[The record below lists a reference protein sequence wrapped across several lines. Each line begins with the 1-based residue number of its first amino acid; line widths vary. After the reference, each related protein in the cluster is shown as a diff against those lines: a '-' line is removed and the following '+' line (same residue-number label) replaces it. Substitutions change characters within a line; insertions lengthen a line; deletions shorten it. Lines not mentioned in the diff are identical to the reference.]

1 MKLKAKKGFSL
12 KSVVLIIVVTSIITS
27 ITTGLIIYNNSKLVL
42 GSASLND
49 DSALKEFLKV
59 YNSLDENYYKDIDK
73 TKMIDAAIA
82 AMLKYLG
89 EDYSTYLN
97 QSETDSLSSKLS
109 GTFKGIGI
117 SITNGNEIV
126 KVYEDTPAFRA
137 GLKEK
142 DKILSV
148 NGTSTEDKSQVEVA
162 NLIDKTKE
170 NTLTISRDSE
180 EITFKVVPE
189 VINTPLT
196 THIYEQNDKKIGYI
210 FIDAFTEKVGE
221 EFKKSLTDLENKGI
235 DSLIIDVRENTGG
248 YLKGAT
254 EIASMFLEKGKTIY
268 SLEGKEGTTVYK
280 DETDEKR
287 TYSVTVLI
295 NENTASA
302 SEVLAAALKESY
314 GAKLVGKISYGK
326 GKVQQTKQLED
337 GSMVKYTSAR
347 WLTPTGECIDGFGLS
362 PDYEENIIQN
372 EDGTYTDGQLNKAL
386 ELMS

>member
-1 MKLKAKKGFSL
+1 MKSRKGFSL
-12 KSVVLIIVVTSIITS
+12 KSVAIIIIVTAIITS
-27 ITTGLIIYNNSKLVL
+27 LTTGLIIYNNSKLIL
-42 GSASLND
+42 GSASLSS

-59 YNSLDENYYKDIDK
+59 YSSLDENYYEDIDK

-97 QSETDSLSSKLS
+97 QTETDSLSNKLS

-126 KVYEDTPAFRA
+126 KVYEDTPAFKA
-137 GLKEK
+137 GLKEN
-142 DKILSV
+142 DKIIRI
-148 NGTSTEDKSQVEVA
+148 NDTDTEGKNQIEVA

-170 NTLTISRDSE
+170 NTLIVSRAGAE
-180 EITFKVVPE
+180 LTFKIMPE
-189 VINTPLT
+189 EINTPLT
-196 THIYEQNDKKIGYI
+196 TQIYEKNDKKIGYI
-210 FIDAFTEKVGE
+210 YIEAFTEKVGE
-221 EFKKSLTDLENKGI
+221 EFKKSLEDLEQQGI
-235 DSLIIDVRENTGG
+235 TSLIIDIRENTGG

-254 EIASMFLEKGKTIY
+254 EIASLFLEKGKTIY
-268 SLEGKEGTTVYK
+268 SLEGKDEVTTYK

-287 TYSVTVLI
+287 DYPVVLLI

-302 SEVLAAALKESY
+302 SEVLAAALQDSY

-347 WLTPTGECIDGFGLS
+347 WLTPEGECIDGFGLA
-362 PDYEENIIQN
+362 PHYEEDVVQN
-372 EDGTYTDGQLNKAL
+372 EDGTYTDNQLNKAI
-386 ELMS
+386 ELLS

>member
-1 MKLKAKKGFSL
+1 MKSRKGFRL
-12 KSVVLIIVVTSIITS
+12 KSVAIIIIVTAIITS
-27 ITTGLIIYNNSKLVL
+27 LTTGLIIYNNSKLIL
-42 GSASLND
+42 GSASLSN

-59 YNSLDENYYKDIDK
+59 YSSLDENYYEDIDK

-97 QSETDSLSSKLS
+97 QTETDSLSNKLS

-126 KVYEDTPAFRA
+126 KVYEDTPASKA
-137 GLKEK
+137 GLKEN
-142 DKILSV
+142 DKIIRI
-148 NGTSTEDKSQVEVA
+148 NDTDTEGKNQIEVA

-170 NTLTISRDSE
+170 NTLVISRDGTE
-180 EITFKVVPE
+180 LTFKVMPE
-189 VINTPLT
+189 EINTPLT
-196 THIYEQNDKKIGYI
+196 TQVYEKNDKKIGYI
-210 FIDAFTEKVGE
+210 YIEAFTEKVGE
-221 EFKKSLTDLENKGI
+221 EFKKSLEDLEQQGI
-235 DSLIIDVRENTGG
+235 TSLIIDVRENTGG

-254 EIASMFLEKGKTIY
+254 EIASLFLEKGKTIY
-268 SLEGKEGTTVYK
+268 SLEGKDGVTTYK

-287 TYSVTVLI
+287 DYPVILLI

-302 SEVLAAALKESY
+302 SEVLAAALQDSY

-347 WLTPTGECIDGFGLS
+347 WLTPEGECIDGFGLA
-362 PDYEENIIQN
+362 PHYEEDIVQN
-372 EDGTYTDGQLNKAL
+372 EDGTYTDNQLNKAI
-386 ELMS
+386 ELLS

>member
-1 MKLKAKKGFSL
+1 MKSRKGFSL
-12 KSVVLIIVVTSIITS
+12 KSVAIIIIVTAIITS
-27 ITTGLIIYNNSKLVL
+27 LTTGLIIYNNSKLIL
-42 GSASLND
+42 GSASLSN

-59 YNSLDENYYKDIDK
+59 YSSLDENYYEDIDK

-97 QSETDSLSSKLS
+97 QTETDSLSNKLS

-126 KVYEDTPAFRA
+126 KVYEDTPAFKA
-137 GLKEK
+137 GLKEN
-142 DKILSV
+142 DKIIRI
-148 NGTSTEDKSQVEVA
+148 NDTDTEGKNQNEVA

-170 NTLTISRDSE
+170 NTLVVSRDGAE
-180 EITFKVVPE
+180 LTFKVIPE
-189 VINTPLT
+189 EINTPLT
-196 THIYEQNDKKIGYI
+196 TQVYEKNDKKIGYI
-210 FIDAFTEKVGE
+210 YIEAFTEKVGE
-221 EFKKSLTDLENKGI
+221 EFKKSLEDLEQQGI
-235 DSLIIDVRENTGG
+235 TSLIIDVRENTGG

-254 EIASMFLEKGKTIY
+254 EIASLFLEKGKNIY
-268 SLEGKEGTTVYK
+268 SLEGKDGVTTYK

-287 TYSVTVLI
+287 DYPIILLI

-302 SEVLAAALKESY
+302 SEVLAAALQDSY

-347 WLTPTGECIDGFGLS
+347 WLTPEGECIDGFGLA
-362 PDYEENIIQN
+362 PHYEEDIVQN
-372 EDGTYTDGQLNKAL
+372 EDGNYTDNQLNKAI
-386 ELMS
+386 ELLS

>member
-1 MKLKAKKGFSL
+1 MKSRKGFSL
-12 KSVVLIIVVTSIITS
+12 KSVAIIIIVTAIITS
-27 ITTGLIIYNNSKLVL
+27 LTTGLIIYNNSKLIL
-42 GSASLND
+42 GSASLSS

-59 YNSLDENYYKDIDK
+59 YNSLDENYYENIDK

-97 QSETDSLSSKLS
+97 QTETDSLSNKLS

-126 KVYEDTPAFRA
+126 KVYEDTPAFKA
-137 GLKEK
+137 GLKEN
-142 DKILSV
+142 DKIIRI
-148 NGTSTEDKSQVEVA
+148 NDTDTEGKNQIEVA

-170 NTLTISRDSE
+170 NTLVVSRDGAE
-180 EITFKVVPE
+180 LTFKVIPE
-189 VINTPLT
+189 EINTPLT
-196 THIYEQNDKKIGYI
+196 TQVYEKNDKKIGYI
-210 FIDAFTEKVGE
+210 YIEAFTEKVGE
-221 EFKKSLTDLENKGI
+221 EFKKSLEDLEQQGI
-235 DSLIIDVRENTGG
+235 TSLIIDVRENTGG

-254 EIASMFLEKGKTIY
+254 EIASLFLEKGKTIY
-268 SLEGKEGTTVYK
+268 SLEGKDGVTTYK

-287 TYSVTVLI
+287 DYPVILLI

-302 SEVLAAALKESY
+302 SEVLAAALQDSY
-314 GAKLVGKISYGK
+314 GAKLVGKISYGN

-347 WLTPTGECIDGFGLS
+347 WLTPEGECIDGFGLA
-362 PDYEENIIQN
+362 PHYEEDIVQN
-372 EDGTYTDGQLNKAL
+372 EDGTYTDNQLNKAI
-386 ELMS
+386 ELLS

>member
-1 MKLKAKKGFSL
+1 MKSRKGFSL
-12 KSVVLIIVVTSIITS
+12 KSVAIIIIVTAIITS
-27 ITTGLIIYNNSKLVL
+27 LTTGLIIYNNSKLIL
-42 GSASLND
+42 GSASLSS

-59 YNSLDENYYKDIDK
+59 YSSLDENYYEDIDK

-97 QSETDSLSSKLS
+97 QTETDSLSNKLS

-126 KVYEDTPAFRA
+126 KVYEDTPAFKA
-137 GLKEK
+137 GLKEN
-142 DKILSV
+142 DKIIRI
-148 NGTSTEDKSQVEVA
+148 NDTDTEGKNQIEVA

-170 NTLTISRDSE
+170 NTLVVSRDGAE
-180 EITFKVVPE
+180 LTFKIMPE
-189 VINTPLT
+189 EINTPLT
-196 THIYEQNDKKIGYI
+196 TQVYEKNDKKIGYI
-210 FIDAFTEKVGE
+210 YIEAFTEKVGE
-221 EFKKSLTDLENKGI
+221 EFKKSLEDLEQQGI
-235 DSLIIDVRENTGG
+235 TSLIIDVRENTGG

-254 EIASMFLEKGKTIY
+254 EIASLFLEKGKTIY
-268 SLEGKEGTTVYK
+268 SLEGKDGVTTYK

-287 TYSVTVLI
+287 DYPVILLI

-302 SEVLAAALKESY
+302 SEVLAAALQDSY

-347 WLTPTGECIDGFGLS
+347 WLTPEGECIDGFGLA
-362 PDYEENIIQN
+362 PHYEEDIVQN
-372 EDGTYTDGQLNKAL
+372 EDGTYTDNQLNKAI
-386 ELMS
+386 ELLS

>member
-1 MKLKAKKGFSL
+1 MKSRKGFSL
-12 KSVVLIIVVTSIITS
+12 KSVAIIVIVTAIITS
-27 ITTGLIIYNNSKLVL
+27 LTTGLIIYNNSKLIL
-42 GSASLND
+42 GSASLSS

-59 YNSLDENYYKDIDK
+59 YSSLDENYYEDIDK

-97 QSETDSLSSKLS
+97 QTETDSLSNKLS

-126 KVYEDTPAFRA
+126 KVYEDTPAFKA
-137 GLKEK
+137 GLKEN
-142 DKILSV
+142 DKIIRI
-148 NGTSTEDKSQVEVA
+148 NDTDTEGKNQIEVA

-170 NTLTISRDSE
+170 NTLVVSRDGAE
-180 EITFKVVPE
+180 LTFKVIPE
-189 VINTPLT
+189 EINTPLT
-196 THIYEQNDKKIGYI
+196 TQVYEKNDKKIGYI
-210 FIDAFTEKVGE
+210 YIEAFTEKVGE
-221 EFKKSLTDLENKGI
+221 EFKKSLEDLEQQGI
-235 DSLIIDVRENTGG
+235 TSLIIDVRENTGG

-254 EIASMFLEKGKTIY
+254 EIASLFLEKGKTIY
-268 SLEGKEGTTVYK
+268 SLEGKDGVTTYK
-280 DETDEKR
+280 DETDEKKD
-287 TYSVTVLI
+287 YPVILLI

-302 SEVLAAALKESY
+302 SEVLAAALQDSY

-347 WLTPTGECIDGFGLS
+347 WLTPEGECIDGFGLA
-362 PDYEENIIQN
+362 PHYEEDIVQN
-372 EDGTYTDGQLNKAL
+372 EDGTYTDNQLNKAI
-386 ELMS
+386 ELLS

>member
-1 MKLKAKKGFSL
+1 MKSRKGFSL
-12 KSVVLIIVVTSIITS
+12 KSVAIIIIVTAIITS
-27 ITTGLIIYNNSKLVL
+27 LTTGLIIYNNSKLIL
-42 GSASLND
+42 GSASLSN
-49 DSALKEFLKV
+49 DSALKDFLKV
-59 YNSLDENYYKDIDK
+59 YSSLDENYYEDIDK

-97 QSETDSLSSKLS
+97 QTETDSLSNKLS

-126 KVYEDTPAFRA
+126 KVYEDTPAFKA
-137 GLKEK
+137 GLKEN
-142 DKILSV
+142 DKIIRI
-148 NGTSTEDKSQVEVA
+148 NDTDTEGKNQNEVA

-170 NTLTISRDSE
+170 NTLVVSRDGAE
-180 EITFKVVPE
+180 LTFKVIPE
-189 VINTPLT
+189 EINTPLT
-196 THIYEQNDKKIGYI
+196 TQVYEKNDKKIGYI
-210 FIDAFTEKVGE
+210 YIEAFTEKVGE
-221 EFKKSLTDLENKGI
+221 EFKKSLEDLEQQGI
-235 DSLIIDVRENTGG
+235 TSLIIDVRENTGG

-254 EIASMFLEKGKTIY
+254 EIASLFLEKGKNIY
-268 SLEGKEGTTVYK
+268 SLEGKDGVTTYK

-287 TYSVTVLI
+287 DYPIILLI

-302 SEVLAAALKESY
+302 SEVLAAALQDSY

-347 WLTPTGECIDGFGLS
+347 WLTPEGECIDGFGLA
-362 PDYEENIIQN
+362 PHYEEDIVQN
-372 EDGTYTDGQLNKAL
+372 EDGTYTDNQLNKAI
-386 ELMS
+386 ELLS

>member
-1 MKLKAKKGFSL
+1 MKSRKGFSL
-12 KSVVLIIVVTSIITS
+12 KSVAIIIIVTAIITS
-27 ITTGLIIYNNSKLVL
+27 LTTGLIIYNNSKLIL
-42 GSASLND
+42 GSASLSN

-59 YNSLDENYYKDIDK
+59 YSSLDENYYEDIDK

-97 QSETDSLSSKLS
+97 QTETDSLSNKLS

-126 KVYEDTPAFRA
+126 KVYEDTPAFKA
-137 GLKEK
+137 GLKEN
-142 DKILSV
+142 DKIIRI
-148 NGTSTEDKSQVEVA
+148 NDTDTEGKNQIEVA

-170 NTLTISRDSE
+170 NTLVVSRDGAE
-180 EITFKVVPE
+180 LTFKVIPKE
-189 VINTPLT
+189 INTPLT
-196 THIYEQNDKKIGYI
+196 TQVYEKNDKKIGYI
-210 FIDAFTEKVGE
+210 YIEAFTEKVGE
-221 EFKKSLTDLENKGI
+221 EFKKSLEDLEQQGI
-235 DSLIIDVRENTGG
+235 TSLIIDVRENTGG

-254 EIASMFLEKGKTIY
+254 EIASLFLEKGKNIY
-268 SLEGKEGTTVYK
+268 SLEGKDGVTTYK

-287 TYSVTVLI
+287 DYPIILLI

-302 SEVLAAALKESY
+302 SEVLAAALQDSY

-347 WLTPTGECIDGFGLS
+347 WLTPEGECIDGFGLA
-362 PDYEENIIQN
+362 PHYEEDIVQN
-372 EDGTYTDGQLNKAL
+372 EDGTYTDNQLNKAI
-386 ELMS
+386 ELLS

>member
-1 MKLKAKKGFSL
+1 MKSRKGFSL
-12 KSVVLIIVVTSIITS
+12 KSVAIIIIVTAIITS
-27 ITTGLIIYNNSKLVL
+27 LTTGLIIYNNSKLIL
-42 GSASLND
+42 GSASLSS

-59 YNSLDENYYKDIDK
+59 YSSLDENYYEDIDK

-97 QSETDSLSSKLS
+97 QTETDSLSNKLS

-126 KVYEDTPAFRA
+126 KVYEDTPAFKA
-137 GLKEK
+137 GLKEN
-142 DKILSV
+142 DKIIRI
-148 NGTSTEDKSQVEVA
+148 NDTDTEGKNQIEVA

-170 NTLTISRDSE
+170 NTLVVSRDGAE
-180 EITFKVVPE
+180 LTFKIMPE
-189 VINTPLT
+189 EINTPLT
-196 THIYEQNDKKIGYI
+196 TQVYEKNDKKIGYI
-210 FIDAFTEKVGE
+210 YIEAFTEKVGE
-221 EFKKSLTDLENKGI
+221 EFKKSLEDLEQQGI
-235 DSLIIDVRENTGG
+235 TSLIIDVRENTGG

-254 EIASMFLEKGKTIY
+254 EIASLFLEKGKTIY
-268 SLEGKEGTTVYK
+268 SLEGKDGVTTYK

-287 TYSVTVLI
+287 DYPVILLI

-302 SEVLAAALKESY
+302 SEVLAAALQDSY

-347 WLTPTGECIDGFGLS
+347 WLTPEGECIDGFGLA
-362 PDYEENIIQN
+362 PNYEEDIVQN
-372 EDGTYTDGQLNKAL
+372 EDGTYTDNQLNKAI
-386 ELMS
+386 ELLS

>member
-1 MKLKAKKGFSL
+1 MKSRKGFSL
-12 KSVVLIIVVTSIITS
+12 KSVAIIIIVTAIITS
-27 ITTGLIIYNNSKLVL
+27 LTTGLIIYNNSKLIL
-42 GSASLND
+42 GSASLSN

-59 YNSLDENYYKDIDK
+59 YSSLDENYYEDIDK

-89 EDYSTYLN
+89 EEYSTYLN
-97 QSETDSLSSKLS
+97 QTETDSLSNKLS

-126 KVYEDTPAFRA
+126 KVYEDTPAFKA
-137 GLKEK
+137 GLKEN
-142 DKILSV
+142 DKIIRI
-148 NGTSTEDKSQVEVA
+148 NDTDTEGKNQIEVA

-170 NTLTISRDSE
+170 NTLVVSRDGAE
-180 EITFKVVPE
+180 LTFKVIPE
-189 VINTPLT
+189 EINTPLT
-196 THIYEQNDKKIGYI
+196 TQVYEKNDKKIGYI
-210 FIDAFTEKVGE
+210 YIEAFTEKVGE
-221 EFKKSLTDLENKGI
+221 EFKKSLEDLEQQGI
-235 DSLIIDVRENTGG
+235 TSLIIDVRENTGG

-254 EIASMFLEKGKTIY
+254 EIASLFLEKGKNIY
-268 SLEGKEGTTVYK
+268 SLEGKDGVTTYK

-287 TYSVTVLI
+287 DYPIILLI

-302 SEVLAAALKESY
+302 SEVLAAALQDSY

-347 WLTPTGECIDGFGLS
+347 WLTPEGECIDGFGLA
-362 PDYEENIIQN
+362 PHYEEDIVQN
-372 EDGTYTDGQLNKAL
+372 EDGTYTDNQLNKAI
-386 ELMS
+386 ELLS

>member
-1 MKLKAKKGFSL
+1 MKSRKGFSL
-12 KSVVLIIVVTSIITS
+12 KSVAIIIIVTAIITS
-27 ITTGLIIYNNSKLVL
+27 LTTGLIIYNNSKLIL
-42 GSASLND
+42 GSASLSN

-59 YNSLDENYYKDIDK
+59 YSSLDENYYEDIDK

-97 QSETDSLSSKLS
+97 QTETDSLSNKLS

-126 KVYEDTPAFRA
+126 KVYEDTPASKA
-137 GLKEK
+137 GLKEN
-142 DKILSV
+142 DKIIRI
-148 NGTSTEDKSQVEVA
+148 NDTDTEGKNQIEVA

-170 NTLTISRDSE
+170 NTLVVSRDGTE
-180 EITFKVVPE
+180 LIFKVMPE
-189 VINTPLT
+189 EINTPLT
-196 THIYEQNDKKIGYI
+196 TQIYEKNDKKIGYI
-210 FIDAFTEKVGE
+210 YIEAFTEKVGE
-221 EFKKSLTDLENKGI
+221 EFKKSLEDLEQQGI
-235 DSLIIDVRENTGG
+235 TSLIIDVRENTGG

-254 EIASMFLEKGKTIY
+254 EIASLFLEKGKTIY
-268 SLEGKEGTTVYK
+268 SLEGKDGVTTYK

-287 TYSVTVLI
+287 DYPIILLI

-302 SEVLAAALKESY
+302 SEVLAAALQDSY

-347 WLTPTGECIDGFGLS
+347 WLTPEGECIDGFGLA
-362 PDYEENIIQN
+362 PHYEEDIVQN
-372 EDGTYTDGQLNKAL
+372 EDGTYTDNQLNKAI
-386 ELMS
+386 ELLS

>member
-1 MKLKAKKGFSL
+1 MKSRKGFSL
-12 KSVVLIIVVTSIITS
+12 KSVAIIIIVTAIITS
-27 ITTGLIIYNNSKLVL
+27 LTTGLIIYNNSKLIL
-42 GSASLND
+42 GSASLSN

-59 YNSLDENYYKDIDK
+59 YSSLDENYYEDIDK

-97 QSETDSLSSKLS
+97 QTETDSLSNKLS

-126 KVYEDTPAFRA
+126 KVYEDTPAFKA
-137 GLKEK
+137 GLKEN
-142 DKILSV
+142 DKIIRI
-148 NGTSTEDKSQVEVA
+148 NDTDTEGKNQIEVA

-170 NTLTISRDSE
+170 NTLVVSRDGAE
-180 EITFKVVPE
+180 LTFKVIPE
-189 VINTPLT
+189 EINTPLT
-196 THIYEQNDKKIGYI
+196 TQVYEKNDKKIGYI
-210 FIDAFTEKVGE
+210 YIEAFTEKVGE
-221 EFKKSLTDLENKGI
+221 EFKKSLEDLEQQGI
-235 DSLIIDVRENTGG
+235 TSLIIDVRENTGG

-254 EIASMFLEKGKTIY
+254 EIASLFLEKGKTIY
-268 SLEGKEGTTVYK
+268 SLEGKDGVTTYK
-280 DETDEKR
+280 DETDEKKD
-287 TYSVTVLI
+287 YPVILLI

-302 SEVLAAALKESY
+302 SEVLAAALQDSY

-347 WLTPTGECIDGFGLS
+347 WLTPEGECIDGFGLA
-362 PDYEENIIQN
+362 PHYEEDIVQN
-372 EDGTYTDGQLNKAL
+372 EDGTYTDNQLNKAI
-386 ELMS
+386 ELLS

>member
-1 MKLKAKKGFSL
+1 MKSRKGFSL
-12 KSVVLIIVVTSIITS
+12 KSVAIIIIVTAIITS
-27 ITTGLIIYNNSKLVL
+27 LTTGLIIYNNSKLIL
-42 GSASLND
+42 GSASLSS

-59 YNSLDENYYKDIDK
+59 YSSLDENYYEDIDK

-97 QSETDSLSSKLS
+97 QTETDSLSNKLS

-126 KVYEDTPAFRA
+126 KVYEDTPAFKA
-137 GLKEK
+137 GLKEN
-142 DKILSV
+142 DKIIRI
-148 NGTSTEDKSQVEVA
+148 NDTDTEGKNQIEVA

-170 NTLTISRDSE
+170 NTLVVSRDGAE
-180 EITFKVVPE
+180 LTFKVIPE
-189 VINTPLT
+189 EINTPLT
-196 THIYEQNDKKIGYI
+196 TQVYEKNDKKIGYI
-210 FIDAFTEKVGE
+210 YIEAFTEKVGE
-221 EFKKSLTDLENKGI
+221 EFKKSLEDLEQQGI
-235 DSLIIDVRENTGG
+235 TSLIIDVRENTGG

-254 EIASMFLEKGKTIY
+254 EIASLFLEKGKTIY
-268 SLEGKEGTTVYK
+268 SLEGKDGVTTYK

-287 TYSVTVLI
+287 DSPVILLI

-302 SEVLAAALKESY
+302 SEVLAAALQDSY

-347 WLTPTGECIDGFGLS
+347 WLTPEGECIDGFGLA
-362 PDYEENIIQN
+362 PHYEEDIVQN
-372 EDGTYTDGQLNKAL
+372 EDGTYTDNQLNKAI
-386 ELMS
+386 ELLS

>member
-1 MKLKAKKGFSL
+1 MKSRKGFSL
-12 KSVVLIIVVTSIITS
+12 KSVAIIVIVTAIITS
-27 ITTGLIIYNNSKLVL
+27 LTTGLIIYNNSKLIL
-42 GSASLND
+42 GSASLSS

-59 YNSLDENYYKDIDK
+59 YSSLDENYYENIDK

-97 QSETDSLSSKLS
+97 QTETDSLSNKLS

-126 KVYEDTPAFRA
+126 KVYEDTPAFKA
-137 GLKEK
+137 GLKEN
-142 DKILSV
+142 DKIIRI
-148 NGTSTEDKSQVEVA
+148 NDTDTEGKNQIEVA

-170 NTLTISRDSE
+170 NTLVVSRDGAE
-180 EITFKVVPE
+180 LTFKVIPE
-189 VINTPLT
+189 EINTPLT
-196 THIYEQNDKKIGYI
+196 TQVYEKNDKKIGYI
-210 FIDAFTEKVGE
+210 YIEAFTEKVGE
-221 EFKKSLTDLENKGI
+221 EFKKSLEDLEQQGI
-235 DSLIIDVRENTGG
+235 TSLIIDVRENTGG

-254 EIASMFLEKGKTIY
+254 EIASLFLEKGKTIY
-268 SLEGKEGTTVYK
+268 SLEGKDGVPTYK
-280 DETDEKR
+280 DETDEKKD
-287 TYSVTVLI
+287 YPVILLI

-302 SEVLAAALKESY
+302 SEVLAAALQDSY

-347 WLTPTGECIDGFGLS
+347 WLTPEGECIDGFGLA
-362 PDYEENIIQN
+362 PHYEEDIVQN
-372 EDGTYTDGQLNKAL
+372 EDGTYTDNQLNKAI
-386 ELMS
+386 ELLS

>member
-1 MKLKAKKGFSL
+1 MKAKKGFSL
-12 KSVVLIIVVTSIITS
+12 KSVALIIIVTSIITS

-59 YNSLDENYYKDIDK
+59 YNSLDENYYEDIDK

-97 QSETDSLSSKLS
+97 QSETNSLSSKLS

-126 KVYEDTPAFRA
+126 KVYEDTPASRA

-170 NTLTISRDSE
+170 NTLTISRDGE
-180 EITFKVVPE
+180 EFTFKVVPE

-221 EFKKSLTDLENKGI
+221 EFKKSLTDLESKGI

-347 WLTPTGECIDGFGLS
+347 WLTPTGECIDGFGLA
-362 PDYEENIIQN
+362 PDYEENITQN
-372 EDGTYTDGQLNKAL
+372 EDGTYTDSQLNKAL

>member
-1 MKLKAKKGFSL
+1 MKSRKGFSL
-12 KSVVLIIVVTSIITS
+12 KSVAIIIIVTAIITS
-27 ITTGLIIYNNSKLVL
+27 LTTGLIIYNNSKLIL
-42 GSASLND
+42 GSASLSN

-59 YNSLDENYYKDIDK
+59 YSSLDENYYEDIDK

-97 QSETDSLSSKLS
+97 QTETDSLSNKLS

-126 KVYEDTPAFRA
+126 KVYEDTPAFKA
-137 GLKEK
+137 GLKEN
-142 DKILSV
+142 DKIIRI
-148 NGTSTEDKSQVEVA
+148 NDTDTEGKNQIEVA

-170 NTLTISRDSE
+170 NTLVVSRDGAE
-180 EITFKVVPE
+180 LTFKVIPE
-189 VINTPLT
+189 EINTPLT
-196 THIYEQNDKKIGYI
+196 TQVYEKNDKKIGYI
-210 FIDAFTEKVGE
+210 YIEAFTEKVGE
-221 EFKKSLTDLENKGI
+221 EFKKSLEDLEQQGI
-235 DSLIIDVRENTGG
+235 TSLIIDVRENTGG

-254 EIASMFLEKGKTIY
+254 EIASLFLEKGKNIY
-268 SLEGKEGTTVYK
+268 SLEGKDGVTTYK

-287 TYSVTVLI
+287 DYPIILLI

-302 SEVLAAALKESY
+302 SEVLAAALQDSY

-347 WLTPTGECIDGFGLS
+347 WLTPEGECIDGFGLA
-362 PDYEENIIQN
+362 PHYEEDIVQN
-372 EDGTYTDGQLNKAL
+372 EDGTYTDNQLNKAI
-386 ELMS
+386 ELLS

>member
-1 MKLKAKKGFSL
+1 MKSRKGFSL
-12 KSVVLIIVVTSIITS
+12 KSVAIIIIVTAIITS
-27 ITTGLIIYNNSKLVL
+27 LTTGLIIYNNSKLIL
-42 GSASLND
+42 GSASLSS

-59 YNSLDENYYKDIDK
+59 YSSLDENYYEDIDK

-97 QSETDSLSSKLS
+97 QTETDSLSNKLS

-126 KVYEDTPAFRA
+126 KVYEDTPAFKA
-137 GLKEK
+137 GLKEN
-142 DKILSV
+142 DKIIRI
-148 NGTSTEDKSQVEVA
+148 NDTDTEGKNQIEVA

-170 NTLTISRDSE
+170 NTLVVSRDGAE
-180 EITFKVVPE
+180 LTFKVIPE
-189 VINTPLT
+189 EINTPLT
-196 THIYEQNDKKIGYI
+196 TQIYEKNDKKIGYI
-210 FIDAFTEKVGE
+210 YIEAFTEKVGE
-221 EFKKSLTDLENKGI
+221 EFKKSLEDLEQQGI
-235 DSLIIDVRENTGG
+235 TSLIIDVRENTGG

-254 EIASMFLEKGKTIY
+254 EIASFFLEKGKTIY
-268 SLEGKEGTTVYK
+268 SLEGKDGVTTYK

-287 TYSVTVLI
+287 DYPVILLI

-302 SEVLAAALKESY
+302 SEVLAAALQDSY

-347 WLTPTGECIDGFGLS
+347 WLTPEGECIDGFGLA
-362 PDYEENIIQN
+362 PHYEEDIVQN
-372 EDGTYTDGQLNKAL
+372 EDGTYTDNQLNKAI
-386 ELMS
+386 ELLS

>member
-1 MKLKAKKGFSL
+1 MKSRKGFSL
-12 KSVVLIIVVTSIITS
+12 KSVAIIIIVTAIITS
-27 ITTGLIIYNNSKLVL
+27 LTTGLIIYNNSKLIL
-42 GSASLND
+42 GSASLSS

-59 YNSLDENYYKDIDK
+59 YSSLDENYYEDIDK

-97 QSETDSLSSKLS
+97 QTETDSLSNKLS

-126 KVYEDTPAFRA
+126 KVYEDTPAFKA
-137 GLKEK
+137 GLKEN
-142 DKILSV
+142 DKIIRI
-148 NGTSTEDKSQVEVA
+148 NDTDTEGKNQIEVA

-170 NTLTISRDSE
+170 NTLVVSRDGAE
-180 EITFKVVPE
+180 LTFKIMPE
-189 VINTPLT
+189 EINTPLT
-196 THIYEQNDKKIGYI
+196 TQVYEKNDKKIGYI
-210 FIDAFTEKVGE
+210 YIEAFTEKVGE
-221 EFKKSLTDLENKGI
+221 EFKKSLEDLEQQGI
-235 DSLIIDVRENTGG
+235 TSLIIDVRENTGG

-254 EIASMFLEKGKTIY
+254 EIASLFLEKGKTIY
-268 SLEGKEGTTVYK
+268 SLEGKDGVTTYK
-280 DETDEKR
+280 DETDKKR
-287 TYSVTVLI
+287 DYPVILLI

-302 SEVLAAALKESY
+302 SEVLAAALQDNY

-347 WLTPTGECIDGFGLS
+347 WLTPEGECIDGFGLA
-362 PDYEENIIQN
+362 PHYEEDIVQN
-372 EDGTYTDGQLNKAL
+372 EDGTYTDNQLNKAI
-386 ELMS
+386 ELLS

>member
-1 MKLKAKKGFSL
+1 MKSRKGFSL
-12 KSVVLIIVVTSIITS
+12 KSVAIIIIVTAIITS
-27 ITTGLIIYNNSKLVL
+27 LTTGLIIYNNSKLIL
-42 GSASLND
+42 GSASLSN

-59 YNSLDENYYKDIDK
+59 YSSLDENYYEDIDK

-97 QSETDSLSSKLS
+97 QTETDSLSNKLS

-126 KVYEDTPAFRA
+126 KVYEDTPAFKA
-137 GLKEK
+137 GLKEN
-142 DKILSV
+142 DKIIRI
-148 NGTSTEDKSQVEVA
+148 NDTDTEGKNQIEVA

-170 NTLTISRDSE
+170 NTLVVSRDGAE
-180 EITFKVVPE
+180 LTFKVIPE
-189 VINTPLT
+189 EINTPLT
-196 THIYEQNDKKIGYI
+196 TQVYEKNDKKIGYI
-210 FIDAFTEKVGE
+210 YIEAFTEKVGE
-221 EFKKSLTDLENKGI
+221 EFKKSLEDLEQQGI
-235 DSLIIDVRENTGG
+235 TSLIIDVRENTGG

-254 EIASMFLEKGKTIY
+254 EIASLFLEKGKNIY
-268 SLEGKEGTTVYK
+268 SLEGKDGVTTYK

-287 TYSVTVLI
+287 DYPIILLI

-302 SEVLAAALKESY
+302 SEVLAAALQDSY

-347 WLTPTGECIDGFGLS
+347 WLTPEGECIDGFGLA
-362 PDYEENIIQN
+362 PHYEEDIVRN
-372 EDGTYTDGQLNKAL
+372 EDGTYTDNQLNKAI
-386 ELMS
+386 ELLS

>member
-1 MKLKAKKGFSL
+1 MKSRKGFSL
-12 KSVVLIIVVTSIITS
+12 KSVAIIIIVTAIITS
-27 ITTGLIIYNNSKLVL
+27 LTTGLIIYNNSKLIL
-42 GSASLND
+42 GSASLSN

-59 YNSLDENYYKDIDK
+59 YSSLDENYYEDIDK

-97 QSETDSLSSKLS
+97 QTETDSLSNKLS

-126 KVYEDTPAFRA
+126 KVYEDTPAFKA
-137 GLKEK
+137 GLKEN
-142 DKILSV
+142 DKIIRI
-148 NGTSTEDKSQVEVA
+148 NDTDTEGKNQIEVA

-170 NTLTISRDSE
+170 NTLVVSRDGAE
-180 EITFKVVPE
+180 LTFKIMPE
-189 VINTPLT
+189 EINTPLT
-196 THIYEQNDKKIGYI
+196 TQVYEKNDKKIGYI
-210 FIDAFTEKVGE
+210 YIEAFTEKVGE
-221 EFKKSLTDLENKGI
+221 EFKKSLEDLEQQGI
-235 DSLIIDVRENTGG
+235 TSLIIDVRENTGG

-254 EIASMFLEKGKTIY
+254 EIASLFLEKGKTIY
-268 SLEGKEGTTVYK
+268 SLEGKDGVTTYK

-287 TYSVTVLI
+287 DYPVILLI

-302 SEVLAAALKESY
+302 SEVLAAALQDSY

-347 WLTPTGECIDGFGLS
+347 WLTPEGECIDGFGLA
-362 PDYEENIIQN
+362 PHYEEDIVQN
-372 EDGTYTDGQLNKAL
+372 KDGTYTDNQLNKAI
-386 ELMS
+386 ELLS

>member
-1 MKLKAKKGFSL
+1 MKSRKGFSL
-12 KSVVLIIVVTSIITS
+12 KSVAIIVIVTAIITS
-27 ITTGLIIYNNSKLVL
+27 LTTGLIIYNNSKLIL
-42 GSASLND
+42 GSASLSN

-59 YNSLDENYYKDIDK
+59 YSSLDENYYENIDK

-97 QSETDSLSSKLS
+97 QTETDSLSNKLS

-126 KVYEDTPAFRA
+126 KVYEDTPAFKA
-137 GLKEK
+137 GLKEN
-142 DKILSV
+142 DKIIRI
-148 NGTSTEDKSQVEVA
+148 NDTDTEGKNQIEVA

-170 NTLTISRDSE
+170 NTLVVSRDGAE
-180 EITFKVVPE
+180 LTFKVIPE
-189 VINTPLT
+189 EINTPLT
-196 THIYEQNDKKIGYI
+196 TQVYEKNDKKIGYI
-210 FIDAFTEKVGE
+210 YIEAFTEKVGE
-221 EFKKSLTDLENKGI
+221 EFKKSLEDLEQQGI
-235 DSLIIDVRENTGG
+235 TSLIIDVRENTGG

-254 EIASMFLEKGKTIY
+254 EIASLFLEKGKTIY
-268 SLEGKEGTTVYK
+268 SLEGKDGVTTYK
-280 DETDEKR
+280 DETDEKKD
-287 TYSVTVLI
+287 YPVILLI

-302 SEVLAAALKESY
+302 SEVLAAALQDSY

-347 WLTPTGECIDGFGLS
+347 WLTPEGECIDGFGLA
-362 PDYEENIIQN
+362 PHYEEDIVQN
-372 EDGTYTDGQLNKAL
+372 EDGTYTDNQLNKAI
-386 ELMS
+386 ELLS

>member
-1 MKLKAKKGFSL
+1 MKSRKGFSL
-12 KSVVLIIVVTSIITS
+12 KSVAIIIIVTAIITS
-27 ITTGLIIYNNSKLVL
+27 LTTGLIIYNNSKLIL
-42 GSASLND
+42 GSASLSN

-59 YNSLDENYYKDIDK
+59 YSSLDENYYEDIDK

-97 QSETDSLSSKLS
+97 QTETDSLSNKLS

-126 KVYEDTPAFRA
+126 KVYEDTPAFKA

-142 DKILSV
+142 DKIIRI
-148 NGTSTEDKSQVEVA
+148 NDTDTEGKNQIEVA

-170 NTLTISRDSE
+170 NTLVVSRDGTE
-180 EITFKVVPE
+180 LTFKVMPE
-189 VINTPLT
+189 EINTPLT
-196 THIYEQNDKKIGYI
+196 TRIYEKNTKKIGYI
-210 FIDAFTEKVGE
+210 YIEAFTEKVGE
-221 EFKKSLTDLENKGI
+221 EFRKSLEDLEQQGI
-235 DSLIIDVRENTGG
+235 TSLIIDIRENTGG

-254 EIASMFLEKGKTIY
+254 EIASLFLEKGKTIY
-268 SLEGKEGTTVYK
+268 SLEGKDEVTTYK

-287 TYSVTVLI
+287 NYPVILLI

-302 SEVLAAALKESY
+302 SEVLAAALQDSY

-347 WLTPTGECIDGFGLS
+347 WLTPEGECIDGFGLA
-362 PDYEENIIQN
+362 PHYEEDVVQN
-372 EDGTYTDGQLNKAL
+372 EDGTYTDNQLNKAI
-386 ELMS
+386 ELLS

>member
-1 MKLKAKKGFSL
+1 MKSRKGFSL
-12 KSVVLIIVVTSIITS
+12 KSVAIIIIVTAIITS
-27 ITTGLIIYNNSKLVL
+27 LTTGLIIYNNSKLIL
-42 GSASLND
+42 GSASLSN

-59 YNSLDENYYKDIDK
+59 YSSLDENYYEDIDK

-97 QSETDSLSSKLS
+97 QTETDSLSNKLS

-126 KVYEDTPAFRA
+126 KVYEDTPAFKA
-137 GLKEK
+137 GLKEN
-142 DKILSV
+142 DKIIRI
-148 NGTSTEDKSQVEVA
+148 NDTDTEGKNQIEVA

-170 NTLTISRDSE
+170 NTLVVSRDGAE
-180 EITFKVVPE
+180 LTFKVIPE
-189 VINTPLT
+189 EINTPLT
-196 THIYEQNDKKIGYI
+196 TQVYEKNDKKIGYI
-210 FIDAFTEKVGE
+210 YIEAFTEKVGE
-221 EFKKSLTDLENKGI
+221 EFKKSLEDLEQQGI
-235 DSLIIDVRENTGG
+235 TSLIIDVRENTGG

-254 EIASMFLEKGKTIY
+254 EIASLFLEKGKNIY
-268 SLEGKEGTTVYK
+268 SLEGKDGVTTYK

-287 TYSVTVLI
+287 DYPIILLI

-302 SEVLAAALKESY
+302 SEVLVAALQDSY

-347 WLTPTGECIDGFGLS
+347 WLTPEGECIDGFGLA
-362 PDYEENIIQN
+362 PHYEEDIVQN
-372 EDGTYTDGQLNKAL
+372 EDGTYTDNQLNKAI
-386 ELMS
+386 ELLS

>member
-1 MKLKAKKGFSL
+1 MKAKKGFSL
-12 KSVVLIIVVTSIITS
+12 KSVALIIIVTSIITS

-97 QSETDSLSSKLS
+97 QSETNSLSSKLS

-126 KVYEDTPAFRA
+126 KVYEDTPASRA
-137 GLKEK
+137 GLKEN

-170 NTLTISRDSE
+170 NTLTISRDGE
-180 EITFKVVPE
+180 KFTFKVVPE

-210 FIDAFTEKVGE
+210 FIDSFTEKVGE
-221 EFKKSLTDLENKGI
+221 EFKKSLTNLESKGI

-347 WLTPTGECIDGFGLS
+347 WLTPTGECIDGFGLA
-362 PDYEENIIQN
+362 PDYEENITQN
-372 EDGTYTDGQLNKAL
+372 EDGTYTDSQLNKAL

>member
-1 MKLKAKKGFSL
+1 MKAKKGFSL
-12 KSVVLIIVVTSIITS
+12 KSVALIIIVTSIITS

-59 YNSLDENYYKDIDK
+59 YNSLDENYYEDIDK

-97 QSETDSLSSKLS
+97 QSETNSLSSKLS

-117 SITNGNEIV
+117 SITNGNEVV
-126 KVYEDTPAFRA
+126 KVYEDTPASRA

-170 NTLTISRDSE
+170 NTLTISRAGE
-180 EITFKVVPE
+180 EFTFKVVPE
-189 VINTPLT
+189 IINTPLT

-221 EFKKSLTDLENKGI
+221 EFKKSLTDLESKGI

-287 TYSVTVLI
+287 TYSVTILI

-347 WLTPTGECIDGFGLS
+347 WLTPTGECIDGFGLA
-362 PDYEENIIQN
+362 PDYEENITQN
-372 EDGTYTDGQLNKAL
+372 EDGTYTDSQLNKAL

>member
-1 MKLKAKKGFSL
+1 MKSRKGFSL
-12 KSVVLIIVVTSIITS
+12 KSVAIIIIVTAIITS
-27 ITTGLIIYNNSKLVL
+27 LTTGLIIYNNSKLIL
-42 GSASLND
+42 GSASLSS

-59 YNSLDENYYKDIDK
+59 YSSLDENYYEDIDK

-97 QSETDSLSSKLS
+97 QTETDNLSNKLS

-126 KVYEDTPAFRA
+126 KVYEDTPAFKA
-137 GLKEK
+137 GLKEN
-142 DKILSV
+142 DKIIRI
-148 NGTSTEDKSQVEVA
+148 NDTDTEGKNQIEVA

-170 NTLTISRDSE
+170 NTLVVSRDGAE
-180 EITFKVVPE
+180 LTFKIMPE
-189 VINTPLT
+189 EINTPLT
-196 THIYEQNDKKIGYI
+196 TQVYEKNDKKIGYI
-210 FIDAFTEKVGE
+210 YIEAFTEKVGE
-221 EFKKSLTDLENKGI
+221 EFKKSLEDLEKQGI
-235 DSLIIDVRENTGG
+235 TSLIIDVRENTGG

-254 EIASMFLEKGKTIY
+254 EIASLFLEKGKNIY
-268 SLEGKEGTTVYK
+268 SLEGKDGVTTYK

-287 TYSVTVLI
+287 DYPIILLI

-302 SEVLAAALKESY
+302 SEVLAAALQDSY

-347 WLTPTGECIDGFGLS
+347 WLTPEGECIDGFGLA
-362 PDYEENIIQN
+362 PHYEEDIVQN
-372 EDGTYTDGQLNKAL
+372 EDGTYTDNQLNKAI
-386 ELMS
+386 ELLS

>member
-1 MKLKAKKGFSL
+1 MKSRKGFSL
-12 KSVVLIIVVTSIITS
+12 TSVAIIIIVTAIITS
-27 ITTGLIIYNNSKLVL
+27 LTTGLIIYNNSKLIL
-42 GSASLND
+42 GSASLSN

-59 YNSLDENYYKDIDK
+59 YSSLDENYYEDIDK

-97 QSETDSLSSKLS
+97 QTETDSLSNKLS

-126 KVYEDTPAFRA
+126 KVYEDTPAFKA
-137 GLKEK
+137 GLKEN
-142 DKILSV
+142 DKIIRI
-148 NGTSTEDKSQVEVA
+148 NDTDTEGKNQIEVA

-170 NTLTISRDSE
+170 NTLVVSRAGAE
-180 EITFKVVPE
+180 LTFKIMPE
-189 VINTPLT
+189 EINTPLT
-196 THIYEQNDKKIGYI
+196 TQIYEKNDKKIGYI
-210 FIDAFTEKVGE
+210 YIEAFTEKVGE
-221 EFKKSLTDLENKGI
+221 EFKKSLEDLEKQGI
-235 DSLIIDVRENTGG
+235 TSLIIDVRENTGG

-254 EIASMFLEKGKTIY
+254 ETASLFLEKGKTIY
-268 SLEGKEGTTVYK
+268 SLEGKDEVTTYK

-287 TYSVTVLI
+287 DYPIILLI

-302 SEVLAAALKESY
+302 SEVLAAALQDSY

-347 WLTPTGECIDGFGLS
+347 WLTPEGECIDGFGLA
-362 PDYEENIIQN
+362 PHYEEDVVQN
-372 EDGTYTDGQLNKAL
+372 EDGTYTDNQLNKAI
-386 ELMS
+386 ELLS

>member
-1 MKLKAKKGFSL
+1 MKSRKGFSL
-12 KSVVLIIVVTSIITS
+12 KSVAIIIIVTAIITS
-27 ITTGLIIYNNSKLVL
+27 LTTGLIIYNNSKLIL
-42 GSASLND
+42 GSASLSS

-59 YNSLDENYYKDIDK
+59 YSSLDENYYEDIDK

-97 QSETDSLSSKLS
+97 QTETDSLSNKLS

-126 KVYEDTPAFRA
+126 KVYEDTPAFKA
-137 GLKEK
+137 GLKEN
-142 DKILSV
+142 DKIIRI
-148 NGTSTEDKSQVEVA
+148 NDTDTEGKNQIEVA

-170 NTLTISRDSE
+170 NTLVVSRDGAE
-180 EITFKVVPE
+180 LTFKVIPE
-189 VINTPLT
+189 EINTPLT
-196 THIYEQNDKKIGYI
+196 TQVYEKNDKKIGYI
-210 FIDAFTEKVGE
+210 YIESFTEKVGE
-221 EFKKSLTDLENKGI
+221 EFKKSLEYLEQQGI
-235 DSLIIDVRENTGG
+235 TSLIIDVRENTGG

-254 EIASMFLEKGKTIY
+254 EIASLFLEKGKTIY
-268 SLEGKEGTTVYK
+268 SLEGKDGVTTYK

-287 TYSVTVLI
+287 DYPIILLI

-302 SEVLAAALKESY
+302 SEVLAAALQDSY

-347 WLTPTGECIDGFGLS
+347 WLTPEGECIDGFGLA
-362 PDYEENIIQN
+362 PHYEEDIVQN
-372 EDGTYTDGQLNKAL
+372 EDGTYTDNQLNKAI
-386 ELMS
+386 ELLS

>member
-1 MKLKAKKGFSL
+1 MKSRKGFSL
-12 KSVVLIIVVTSIITS
+12 KSVAIIVIVTAIITS
-27 ITTGLIIYNNSKLVL
+27 LTTGLIIYNNSKLIL
-42 GSASLND
+42 GSASLSS

-59 YNSLDENYYKDIDK
+59 YSSLDENYYENIDK

-97 QSETDSLSSKLS
+97 QTETDSLSNKLS

-126 KVYEDTPAFRA
+126 KVYEDTPAFKA
-137 GLKEK
+137 GLKEN
-142 DKILSV
+142 DKIIRI
-148 NGTSTEDKSQVEVA
+148 NDTDTEGKNQIEVA

-170 NTLTISRDSE
+170 NTLVVSRDGAE
-180 EITFKVVPE
+180 LTFKVIPE
-189 VINTPLT
+189 EINTPLT
-196 THIYEQNDKKIGYI
+196 TQVYEKNDKKIGYI
-210 FIDAFTEKVGE
+210 YIEAFTEKVGE
-221 EFKKSLTDLENKGI
+221 EFKKSLEDLEQQGI
-235 DSLIIDVRENTGG
+235 TSLIIDVRENTGG

-254 EIASMFLEKGKTIY
+254 EIASLFLEKGKTIY
-268 SLEGKEGTTVYK
+268 SLEGKDGVTTYK
-280 DETDEKR
+280 DETDEKKD
-287 TYSVTVLI
+287 YPVILLI

-302 SEVLAAALKESY
+302 SEVLAAALQDSY

-347 WLTPTGECIDGFGLS
+347 WLTPEGECIDGFGLA
-362 PDYEENIIQN
+362 PHYEEDIVQN
-372 EDGTYTDGQLNKAL
+372 EDGTYTDNQLNKAI
-386 ELMS
+386 ELLS

>member
-1 MKLKAKKGFSL
+1 MKSRKGFSL
-12 KSVVLIIVVTSIITS
+12 KSVAIIIIVTAIITS
-27 ITTGLIIYNNSKLVL
+27 LTTGLIIYNNSKLIL
-42 GSASLND
+42 GSASLSN

-59 YNSLDENYYKDIDK
+59 YSSLDENYYEDIDK

-97 QSETDSLSSKLS
+97 QTETDSLSNKLS

-126 KVYEDTPAFRA
+126 KVYEDTPAFKA

-142 DKILSV
+142 DKIIRI
-148 NGTSTEDKSQVEVA
+148 NDTDTEGKNQIEVA

-170 NTLTISRDSE
+170 NTLVVSRDGAE
-180 EITFKVVPE
+180 LTFKVMPE
-189 VINTPLT
+189 EINTPLT
-196 THIYEQNDKKIGYI
+196 TQIYEKNAKKIGYI
-210 FIDAFTEKVGE
+210 YIEAFTEKVGE
-221 EFKKSLTDLENKGI
+221 EFKKSLEDLEQQGI
-235 DSLIIDVRENTGG
+235 TSLIIDIRENTGG

-254 EIASMFLEKGKTIY
+254 EIASLFLEKGKTIY
-268 SLEGKEGTTVYK
+268 SLEGKDEVTTYK

-287 TYSVTVLI
+287 NYPVILLI

-302 SEVLAAALKESY
+302 SEVLAAALQDSY

-347 WLTPTGECIDGFGLS
+347 WLTPEGECIDGFGLA
-362 PDYEENIIQN
+362 PHYEEDVVQN
-372 EDGTYTDGQLNKAL
+372 EDGTYTDNQLNKAI
-386 ELMS
+386 ELLS

>member
-1 MKLKAKKGFSL
+1 MKSRKGFSL
-12 KSVVLIIVVTSIITS
+12 KSVAIIIIVTAIITS
-27 ITTGLIIYNNSKLVL
+27 LTTGLIIYNNSKLIL
-42 GSASLND
+42 GSASLSS

-59 YNSLDENYYKDIDK
+59 YSSLDENYYEDIDK

-97 QSETDSLSSKLS
+97 QTETDSLSNKLS

-126 KVYEDTPAFRA
+126 KVYEDTPASKA
-137 GLKEK
+137 GLKEN
-142 DKILSV
+142 DKIIRI
-148 NGTSTEDKSQVEVA
+148 NDTDTEGKNQIEVA

-170 NTLTISRDSE
+170 NTLVVSRDGTE
-180 EITFKVVPE
+180 LTFKIMPE
-189 VINTPLT
+189 EINTPLT
-196 THIYEQNDKKIGYI
+196 TQVYEKNDKKIGYI
-210 FIDAFTEKVGE
+210 YIEAFTEKVGE
-221 EFKKSLTDLENKGI
+221 EFKKSLEDLEQQGI
-235 DSLIIDVRENTGG
+235 TSLIIDVRENTGG

-254 EIASMFLEKGKTIY
+254 EIASLFLEKGKTIY
-268 SLEGKEGTTVYK
+268 SLEGKDGVTTYK

-287 TYSVTVLI
+287 DYPVILLI

-302 SEVLAAALKESY
+302 SEVLAAALQDSY

-347 WLTPTGECIDGFGLS
+347 WLTPEGECIDGFGLA
-362 PDYEENIIQN
+362 PHYEEDIVQN
-372 EDGTYTDGQLNKAL
+372 EDGTYTDNQLNKAI
-386 ELMS
+386 ELLS

>member
-1 MKLKAKKGFSL
+1 MKSRKGFSL
-12 KSVVLIIVVTSIITS
+12 KSVAIIIIVTAIITS
-27 ITTGLIIYNNSKLVL
+27 LTTGLIIYNNSKLIL
-42 GSASLND
+42 GSASLSN

-59 YNSLDENYYKDIDK
+59 YSSLDENYYEDIDK

-97 QSETDSLSSKLS
+97 QTETDSLSNKLS

-126 KVYEDTPAFRA
+126 KVYEDTPAFKA
-137 GLKEK
+137 GLKEN
-142 DKILSV
+142 DKIIRI
-148 NGTSTEDKSQVEVA
+148 NDTDTEGKNQIEVA

-170 NTLTISRDSE
+170 NTLVVSRDGAE
-180 EITFKVVPE
+180 LTFKVIPE
-189 VINTPLT
+189 EINTPLT
-196 THIYEQNDKKIGYI
+196 TQVYEKNDKKIGYI
-210 FIDAFTEKVGE
+210 YIEAFTEKVGE
-221 EFKKSLTDLENKGI
+221 EFKKSLEDLEQQGI
-235 DSLIIDVRENTGG
+235 TSLIIDVRENTGG

-254 EIASMFLEKGKTIY
+254 EIASLFLEKGKNIY
-268 SLEGKEGTTVYK
+268 SLEVKDGVTTYK

-287 TYSVTVLI
+287 DYPIILLI

-302 SEVLAAALKESY
+302 SEVLAAALQDSY

-347 WLTPTGECIDGFGLS
+347 WLTPEGECIDGFGLA
-362 PDYEENIIQN
+362 PHYEEDIVQN
-372 EDGTYTDGQLNKAL
+372 EDGTYTDNQLNKAI
-386 ELMS
+386 ELLS

>member
-1 MKLKAKKGFSL
+1 MKSRKGFSL
-12 KSVVLIIVVTSIITS
+12 KSVAIIIIVTAIITS
-27 ITTGLIIYNNSKLVL
+27 LTTGLIIYNNSKLIL
-42 GSASLND
+42 GSASLSN

-59 YNSLDENYYKDIDK
+59 YSSLDENYYEDIDK

-97 QSETDSLSSKLS
+97 QTETDSLSNKLS

-126 KVYEDTPAFRA
+126 KVYEDTPAFKA
-137 GLKEK
+137 GLKEN
-142 DKILSV
+142 DKIIRI
-148 NGTSTEDKSQVEVA
+148 NDTDTEGKNQIEVA

-170 NTLTISRDSE
+170 NTLVVSRDGAE
-180 EITFKVVPE
+180 LTFKVIPE
-189 VINTPLT
+189 EINTPLT
-196 THIYEQNDKKIGYI
+196 TQVYEKNDKKIGYI
-210 FIDAFTEKVGE
+210 YIEAFTEKVGE
-221 EFKKSLTDLENKGI
+221 EFKKSLEDLEQQGI
-235 DSLIIDVRENTGG
+235 TSLIIDVRENTGG

-254 EIASMFLEKGKTIY
+254 EIASLFLEKGKNIY
-268 SLEGKEGTTVYK
+268 SLEGKDGVTTYK

-287 TYSVTVLI
+287 DYPIILLI

-302 SEVLAAALKESY
+302 SEVLAAALQDSY

-326 GKVQQTKQLED
+326 GKVQQTKKLED

-347 WLTPTGECIDGFGLS
+347 WLTPEGECIDGFGLA
-362 PDYEENIIQN
+362 PHYEEDIVQN
-372 EDGTYTDGQLNKAL
+372 EDGTYTDNQLNKAI
-386 ELMS
+386 ELLS

>member
-1 MKLKAKKGFSL
+1 MKSRKGFSL
-12 KSVVLIIVVTSIITS
+12 KSVAIIIIVTAIITS
-27 ITTGLIIYNNSKLVL
+27 LTTGLIIYNNSKLIL
-42 GSASLND
+42 GSASLSN

-59 YNSLDENYYKDIDK
+59 YSSLDENYYEDIDK

-97 QSETDSLSSKLS
+97 QTETDSLSNKLS

-126 KVYEDTPAFRA
+126 KVYEDTPAFKA
-137 GLKEK
+137 GLKEN
-142 DKILSV
+142 DKIIRI
-148 NGTSTEDKSQVEVA
+148 NDTDTEGKNQIEVA

-170 NTLTISRDSE
+170 NTLVVSRDGAE
-180 EITFKVVPE
+180 LTFKVIPE
-189 VINTPLT
+189 EINTPLT
-196 THIYEQNDKKIGYI
+196 TQVYEKNDKKIGYI
-210 FIDAFTEKVGE
+210 YIEAFTEKAGE
-221 EFKKSLTDLENKGI
+221 EFKKSLEDLEQQGI
-235 DSLIIDVRENTGG
+235 TSLIIDVRENTGG
-248 YLKGAT
+248 YLKGTT
-254 EIASMFLEKGKTIY
+254 EIASLFLEKGKTIY
-268 SLEGKEGTTVYK
+268 SLEGKDGVTTYK

-287 TYSVTVLI
+287 DYPVILLI

-302 SEVLAAALKESY
+302 SEVLAAALQDSY

-347 WLTPTGECIDGFGLS
+347 WLTPEGECIDGFGLA
-362 PDYEENIIQN
+362 PHYEEDIVQN
-372 EDGTYTDGQLNKAL
+372 EDGTYTDNQLNKAI
-386 ELMS
+386 ELLS